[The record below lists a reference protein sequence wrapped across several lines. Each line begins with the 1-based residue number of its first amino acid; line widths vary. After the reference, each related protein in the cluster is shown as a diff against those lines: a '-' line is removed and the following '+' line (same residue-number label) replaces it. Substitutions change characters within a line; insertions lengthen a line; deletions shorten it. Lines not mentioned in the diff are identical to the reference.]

1 MRKEAS
7 LPVRLDPD
15 EKRQLQEIAEKL
27 GTNLSALLR
36 LLVSSFVEYY
46 EREGGQITLPL
57 KWNDILQKHISAT
70 AAGKA
75 AEKPISYLQ
84 RKSRLPKP

>member
-15 EKRQLQEIAEKL
+15 EKQQLKVIAETMKITVSTL
-27 GTNLSALLR
+27 IR
-36 LLVSSFVEYY
+36 LLVSSYVEYY
-46 EREGGQITLPL
+46 EREGGHVTLPL
-57 KWNDILQKHISAT
+57 EWNDILQKSLSAE
-70 AAGKA
+70 AAVKV

-84 RKSRLPKP
+84 RKPRLPKP

>member
-15 EKRQLQEIAEKL
+15 EKRQLKVIAKRF
-27 GTNLSALLR
+27 GYTVSALIR
-36 LLVSSFVEYY
+36 HLVSSYVAYY
-46 EREGGQITLPL
+46 EREGGQITQPL
-57 KWNDILQKHISAT
+57 EWNDILQKSLSAE

-84 RKSRLPKP
+84 KKPRSQKP

>member
-1 MRKEAS
+1 M
-7 LPVRLDPD
+7 PVRLDPD

-27 GTNLSALLR
+27 GSNVSALIR
-36 LLVSSFVEYY
+36 LLVSSYVAYY
-46 EREGGQITLPL
+46 EREGGHVTHPL
-57 KWNDILQKHISAT
+57 EWNDILQKSLSAE

-84 RKSRLPKP
+84 KKPRSQKP